1 MEVHK
6 VPLKT
11 CHYVLVTVVESMPW
25 PLQMKNEYILRLT
38 SFQDSF
44 VNSLSVTKIFQDFVL
59 AILSGGWT

>member
-11 CHYVLVTVVESMPW
+11 CHYVLVPVVESMPW

-38 SFQDSF
+38 SFKDSF